1 MRSRLRTT
9 DPTLPLCVRATS
21 NPGGPGHGW
30 VKRTFI
36 DPAPANHPFVARD
49 LETGEEQYYP
59 EGHPNAGQPL
69 FMRKFIPSKLSD
81 NPYLAKDG
89 VYEANLLSL
98 PENQRTQLLEG
109 DWTVATGAAFPEFR
123 TSVHT
128 CEPFE
133 VPTDWKRFRSCDF
146 GYSSFSAVHW
156 FTIDPNWGTLYV
168 YRELYRS
175 KDTGRDLA
183 KAIIRAKEGD
193 KVPYGI
199 LDSSC
204 WHQRGMSGPS
214 IAEEMIREGLRWRP
228 SDRSAG
234 ARVAGKNRLHEVL
247 KVDEYTD
254 RPGLIIFN
262 TCRQILAD
270 LPVIPS
276 DPRGSDD
283 IDPRYA
289 SDHSYDSLRYG
300 VMSREQA
307 NSQFG
312 DRKAAPAYRPADAI
326 FGY

>member
-1 MRSRLRTT
+1 MRPTSFPSQKIREDNFLKEIGRLQRGPHSQSFELLSTLVNHSRSQRIGSGLV
-9 DPTLPLCVRATS
+9 PVTLGT
-21 NPGGPGHGW
+21 
-30 VKRTFI
+30 
-36 DPAPANHPFVARD
+36 PAFWRSIG
-49 LETGEEQYYP
+49 LQLILTGE
-59 EGHPNAGQPL
+59 
-69 FMRKFIPSKLSD
+69 PS
-81 NPYLAKDG
+81 
-89 VYEANLLSL
+89 
-98 PENQRTQLLEG
+98 
-109 DWTVATGAAFPEFR
+109 
-123 TSVHT
+123 TSTESST
-128 CEPFE
+128 CLN
-133 VPTDWKRFRSCDF
+133 
-146 GYSSFSAVHW
+146 H
-156 FTIDPNWGTLYV
+156 
-168 YRELYRS
+168 
-175 KDTGRDLA
+175 TGRDLA
-183 KAIIRAKEGD
+183 KAIIRAEEGD

-214 IAEEMIREGLRWRP
+214 IAEETIREGLRWRP
-228 SDRSAG
+228 SDRTAG

-312 DRKAAPAYRPADAI
+312 DRKAAPAYGPADVI

>member
-1 MRSRLRTT
+1 M
-9 DPTLPLCVRATS
+9 
-21 NPGGPGHGW
+21 
-30 VKRTFI
+30 
-36 DPAPANHPFVARD
+36 
-49 LETGEEQYYP
+49 
-59 EGHPNAGQPL
+59 
-69 FMRKFIPSKLSD
+69 
-81 NPYLAKDG
+81 
-89 VYEANLLSL
+89 
-98 PENQRTQLLEG
+98 
-109 DWTVATGAAFPEFR
+109 
-123 TSVHT
+123 
-128 CEPFE
+128 
-133 VPTDWKRFRSCDF
+133 
-146 GYSSFSAVHW
+146 AVHW
-156 FTIDPNWGTLYV
+156 FAIDPNCAALYV
-168 YRELYRS
+168 YRELYLS
-175 KDTGRDLA
+175 KHTGRDLA
-183 KAIIRAKEGD
+183 KAIIRAEEGD

-228 SDRSAG
+228 SDRTAG

-289 SDHSYDSLRYG
+289 SDHSYDSPRYG

-312 DRKAAPAYRPADAI
+312 DRKATPAYRPPDAI
-326 FGY
+326 FRY